1 MTTPGFLPTHVVPP
15 GGLPAWEAPD
25 PARPTVPLDALLPVQ
40 LLDRLGDWG
49 QVLCANGWSAWVD
62 GRLLVAVPQAPPAA
76 GTGPARTADPRPLLA
91 RAEEALA
98 RYRTEAEALAA
109 GRLDKGA
116 FRDRMKGLRIG
127 VVVDGDSLWLFDAAH
142 ERWVYCDGTRL
153 STFAV
158 AGEPQE
164 DPAPPAAAAPAPAPS
179 RAAAPDPGAAPSP
192 ATARAPAP
200 APAPE
205 PTRTPEPTRVV
216 GAHGPVEPAPEEHGR
231 ADTAP
236 VQHERA
242 DTEPVEQEAVDTGP
256 GARER
261 TEEPRPRRQGPSD
274 HQPTRLVRP
283 VTPDE

>member
-109 GRLDKGA
+109 GRLDGGA

-164 DPAPPAAAAPAPAPS
+164 DPAPPAAAPGPAPS
-179 RAAAPDPGAAPSP
+179 PVAAPEPGAAPSP
-192 ATARAPAP
+192 GTAPSPAAARAPAP
-200 APAPE
+200 ASAPE
-205 PTRTPEPTRVV
+205 PARTPEPTRVV
-216 GAHGPVEPAPEEHGR
+216 GERGPVEPAPEEEHGR
-231 ADTAP
+231 PDTAP
-236 VQHERA
+236 VAQEPM
-242 DTEPVEQEAVDTGP
+242 DTAP

-261 TEEPRPRRQGPSD
+261 TEEARPGRRGPRD
-274 HQPTRLVRP
+274 HEPTRLVRP

>member
-91 RAEEALA
+91 RAEEALG

-109 GRLDKGA
+109 GRLDGGA

-179 RAAAPDPGAAPSP
+179 RVAAPDPGAAPSP
-192 ATARAPAP
+192 AAARAP

-216 GAHGPVEPAPEEHGR
+216 GEHGPVGPAPEEHGR

-242 DTEPVEQEAVDTGP
+242 DTAPVEQEAMDTEP

-261 TEEPRPRRQGPSD
+261 TEEPRPRRRGPND

>member
-109 GRLDKGA
+109 GRLDGGA

-164 DPAPPAAAAPAPAPS
+164 DPGPPAAAAPAPAPS
-179 RAAAPDPGAAPSP
+179 RVAAPDPGAAPSP
-192 ATARAPAP
+192 AEARAP

-205 PTRTPEPTRVV
+205 PTRSREPTRVV
-216 GAHGPVEPAPEEHGR
+216 GELGPEEPAPEEHGR

-236 VQHERA
+236 VRHERA
-242 DTEPVEQEAVDTGP
+242 DTAPVEQEAMDTEP
-256 GARER
+256 GARKR
-261 TEEPRPRRQGPSD
+261 SEEPHPRRQGPSD